1 MLDLL
6 RDRGVPIH
14 RQHFSWT
21 ELAHSPI
28 SKLDADAF
36 TRIRVIVM
44 SALEAEAVK
53 FDHAVARMY
62 PRLHRHLAVIR
73 RIEHYQQTL
82 VSGLMS
88 PDHTPLETTIAV
100 EQAEVE
106 ITAAIARYEPDPD
119 VAAVYR
125 FGLLEDVDHLYRF
138 AALMDRLWG
147 QDANTILQSYTDIV
161 PGRPTALDHRHPLD
175 DLRHHYDHRRADLQ
189 TRLGALTLTAL
200 QQHARDYYMSIAPT
214 FGDPVARQ
222 LFAEIAS
229 TEEQHLTQYESVI
242 DPREGLLEKWLLHEA
257 SEAFNYWSCCEQED
271 DPKVRAIWERML
283 DYELGHVH
291 VVAEI
296 FEDIER
302 RDAAEVLHRIIDAP
316 LDHRSQ
322 RDMIRSVL
330 RTEVGLSAREQELVP
345 RADETIRTRE
355 QRARLDRD
363 DSPSNVVA
371 AGYVWGPGTELAS
384 AHPDERVERRQRISP
399 LARSEQ

>member
-28 SKLDADAF
+28 SKLDSDAF

-82 VSGLMS
+82 VSGLMP
-88 PDHTPLETTIAV
+88 PDHTPLETTIAL
-100 EQAEVE
+100 EQAEIE
-106 ITAAIARYEPDPD
+106 ITAAVARYEPDPD

-175 DLRHHYDHRRADLQ
+175 DLRHHYDHRRADLV
-189 TRLGALTLTAL
+189 TRLNALTLMAL
-200 QQHARDYYMSIAPT
+200 QQHARDYYMTIAPT

-222 LFAEIAS
+222 LLAEIAS

-242 DPREGLLEKWLLHEA
+242 DPRESLLEKWLLHEA

-291 VVAEI
+291 VVAEM

-302 RDAAEVLHRIIDAP
+302 RDAAEVLDRIIDAP
-316 LDHRSQ
+316 LEHRSQ

-345 RADETIRTRE
+345 RADENVRTRE

-384 AHPDERVERRQRISP
+384 AHPEERIERRQRISP